1 MEPTMTPA
9 KFETQVLKIIAG
21 RLDSGMRAE
30 FDNGTLFVT
39 GAMPDEG
46 REIRALLKS
55 AGHRVRM
62 SVAGSYQTDY
72 TFVYDFV
79 A

>member
-1 MEPTMTPA
+1 MTPA
-9 KFETQVLKIIAG
+9 KFEKQVLKVIAA

-39 GAMPDEG
+39 GAMPEDG
-46 REIRALLKS
+46 RAIRDLLKTT
-55 AGHRVRM
+55 GHRVQM
-62 SVAGSYQTDY
+62 SQMGSYQTDY
-72 TFVYDFV
+72 TCAYDFV